1 MKDRNE
7 LAEKMELIG
16 QIFEIDG
23 MSELLGKYEKG
34 MTPVKFNAVTIQ
46 ISALLLKGN
55 RMLADKILALAD
67 GMDDEKVQE
76 MSDAEYASAL
86 RNAIITDILG
96 FFASSPHS
104 DGKK

>member
-1 MKDRNE
+1 MRDRNE

-55 RMLADKILALAD
+55 RVLADKILALTD
-67 GMDDEKVQE
+67 GMDDAKVQE

-104 DGKK
+104 GGKK